1 MDYNELRSHLN
12 ATKNQFKVTN
22 IFDKSGYSPLHYA
35 AYKNIDKACQIL
47 IEFVLNDDSSS
58 QGQMNGG
65 SGETGDKMM
74 MYKQNEKMRKDS
86 L

>member
-1 MDYNELRSHLN
+1 M
-12 ATKNQFKVTN
+12 TN

-47 IEFVLNDDSSS
+47 VDFVLNDDSMT

-65 SGETGDKMM
+65 SGETGDRLLLHK
-74 MYKQNEKMRKDS
+74 KNEKVRKDN